1 MTWMKKLLSLLLCL
15 TLLAALPLGALA
27 QSSLDES
34 AAESLDGY
42 VAPELTEEE
51 MAQYAEWAGD
61 AEAESGS
68 DSTAENAAAMT
79 AEEEAAM
86 AELGAAQGDSVIV
99 STEYGTAVFT
109 CRNADLP
116 DSIVFIPYGPSAN
129 RLTGHAAGRSGMP
142 AFKGIGCTVRRDDG
156 G

>member
-1 MTWMKKLLSLLLCL
+1 MADATWSAYAPGDGADGVWDGGAARVARVEAVLITGRTVKQGVG
-15 TLLAALPLGALA
+15 LAEGKHSDLYRQETG
-27 QSSLDES
+27 SVEMS
-34 AAESLDGY
+34 A
-42 VAPELTEEE
+42 
-51 MAQYAEWAGD
+51 
-61 AEAESGS
+61 
-68 DSTAENAAAMT
+68 
-79 AEEEAAM
+79 AAM

-99 STEYGTAVFT
+99 STEYGTAMFT

>member
-1 MTWMKKLLSLLLCL
+1 MSAYAPGDGADGVWDGGAARVARVEAVLITGRTVKQGVG
-15 TLLAALPLGALA
+15 LAEGKHSDLYRQETG
-27 QSSLDES
+27 SVEMS
-34 AAESLDGY
+34 A
-42 VAPELTEEE
+42 
-51 MAQYAEWAGD
+51 
-61 AEAESGS
+61 
-68 DSTAENAAAMT
+68 
-79 AEEEAAM
+79 AAM

-99 STEYGTAVFT
+99 STEYGTAVFI

>member
-1 MTWMKKLLSLLLCL
+1 MADATWSAYAPGDGADGVWDGGAARVARVEAVLITGRTVKQGVG
-15 TLLAALPLGALA
+15 LAEGKHSDLYRQETG
-27 QSSLDES
+27 SVEMS
-34 AAESLDGY
+34 A
-42 VAPELTEEE
+42 
-51 MAQYAEWAGD
+51 
-61 AEAESGS
+61 
-68 DSTAENAAAMT
+68 
-79 AEEEAAM
+79 AAM

>member
-1 MTWMKKLLSLLLCL
+1 LADATWSAYAPGDGADGVWDGGAAGVARVEAVLITGRTVKQGVG
-15 TLLAALPLGALA
+15 LAEGKHSDLYRQETG
-27 QSSLDES
+27 SVEMS
-34 AAESLDGY
+34 A
-42 VAPELTEEE
+42 
-51 MAQYAEWAGD
+51 
-61 AEAESGS
+61 
-68 DSTAENAAAMT
+68 
-79 AEEEAAM
+79 AAM

-129 RLTGHAAGRSGMP
+129 RLTGHASGRSGMP

>member
-1 MTWMKKLLSLLLCL
+1 LADATWSAYAPGDGADGVWDGGAARVARVEAVLITGRTVKQGVG
-15 TLLAALPLGALA
+15 LAEGKHSDLYRQETG
-27 QSSLDES
+27 SVEMS
-34 AAESLDGY
+34 A
-42 VAPELTEEE
+42 
-51 MAQYAEWAGD
+51 
-61 AEAESGS
+61 
-68 DSTAENAAAMT
+68 
-79 AEEEAAM
+79 AAM

-129 RLTGHAAGRSGMP
+129 RLTGHASGRSGMP

>member
-1 MTWMKKLLSLLLCL
+1 MARVEAVLITGRTVKQGVG
-15 TLLAALPLGALA
+15 LAEGKHSGLYRQETG
-27 QSSLDES
+27 SVEMS
-34 AAESLDGY
+34 A
-42 VAPELTEEE
+42 
-51 MAQYAEWAGD
+51 
-61 AEAESGS
+61 
-68 DSTAENAAAMT
+68 
-79 AEEEAAM
+79 AAM

>member
-1 MTWMKKLLSLLLCL
+1 LADATWSAYAPGDGADGVWDGGAARVARVEAVLITGRTVKQGVG
-15 TLLAALPLGALA
+15 LAEGKHSDLYRQETG
-27 QSSLDES
+27 SVEMS
-34 AAESLDGY
+34 A
-42 VAPELTEEE
+42 
-51 MAQYAEWAGD
+51 
-61 AEAESGS
+61 
-68 DSTAENAAAMT
+68 
-79 AEEEAAM
+79 AAM

>member
-1 MTWMKKLLSLLLCL
+1 LADATWSAYAPGDGADGVWDGGAARVARVEAVLITGRTVKQGVG
-15 TLLAALPLGALA
+15 LAEGKHSDLYRQETG
-27 QSSLDES
+27 S
-34 AAESLDGY
+34 
-42 VAPELTEEE
+42 VE
-51 MAQYAEWAGD
+51 M
-61 AEAESGS
+61 S
-68 DSTAENAAAMT
+68 AAAM
-79 AEEEAAM
+79 AQ
-86 AELGAAQGDSVIV
+86 LGAAQGDSVIV
-99 STEYGTAVFT
+99 STEYGTAVFI

>member
-1 MTWMKKLLSLLLCL
+1 LADATWSAYAPGDGADGVWDGGAARVARVEAVLITGRTVKQGVG
-15 TLLAALPLGALA
+15 LAEGKHSDLYRQETG
-27 QSSLDES
+27 SVEMS
-34 AAESLDGY
+34 A
-42 VAPELTEEE
+42 
-51 MAQYAEWAGD
+51 
-61 AEAESGS
+61 
-68 DSTAENAAAMT
+68 
-79 AEEEAAM
+79 AAM

-99 STEYGTAVFT
+99 STEYGTAVFI